1 MLDAARGVAEGSDY
15 DTTLE
20 EIVVTYGG
28 TTNVESRGGQPE
40 HGTNGTSGSARRGS

>member
-28 TTNVESRGGQPE
+28 TTHVESTVCERNICFE
-40 HGTNGTSGSARRGS
+40 IFKRV